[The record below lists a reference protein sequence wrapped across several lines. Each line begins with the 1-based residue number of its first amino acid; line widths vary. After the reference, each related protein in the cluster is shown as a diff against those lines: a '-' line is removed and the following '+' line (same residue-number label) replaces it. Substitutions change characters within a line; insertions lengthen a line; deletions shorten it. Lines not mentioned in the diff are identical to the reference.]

1 MALERPPQT
10 TSRAGGTDFECRGW
24 GWRIQMPEIYR
35 LITILTSS
43 DLEKIKKEIKTTQ
56 LR

>member
-1 MALERPPQT
+1 ML
-10 TSRAGGTDFECRGW
+10 
-24 GWRIQMPEIYR
+24 EIYR

>member
-1 MALERPPQT
+1 
-10 TSRAGGTDFECRGW
+10 
-24 GWRIQMPEIYR
+24 MPEIYR

>member
-1 MALERPPQT
+1 
-10 TSRAGGTDFECRGW
+10 
-24 GWRIQMPEIYR
+24 MPEIYR

-43 DLEKIKKEIKTTQ
+43 DLEEIKKEIKTTQ

>member
-1 MALERPPQT
+1 
-10 TSRAGGTDFECRGW
+10 
-24 GWRIQMPEIYR
+24 MPGIYR

>member
-1 MALERPPQT
+1 
-10 TSRAGGTDFECRGW
+10 
-24 GWRIQMPEIYR
+24 MPAIYR